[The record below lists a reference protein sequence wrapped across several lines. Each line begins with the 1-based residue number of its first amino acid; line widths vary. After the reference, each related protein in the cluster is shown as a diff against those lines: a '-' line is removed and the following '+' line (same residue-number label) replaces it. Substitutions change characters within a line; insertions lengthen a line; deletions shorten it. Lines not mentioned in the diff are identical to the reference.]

1 MWRISEVNITVCYT
15 AIWKSYIPTKDGEL
29 VVPRN
34 TIIKRLRRFEILY
47 IVEHLILAQTGT
59 TNGIDLPEEFNVA
72 GPKRKEKY

>member
-1 MWRISEVNITVCYT
+1 M
-15 AIWKSYIPTKDGEL
+15 
-29 VVPRN
+29 PRN